1 MNRFALFLAMLAVAL
16 GCFATTSAR
25 AEGSP
30 DEALALLGRSD
41 HGSVARGITLLPTA
55 NEDLGLQVLSAL
67 EEGRLRRDPEGHL
80 FFRNSSAGPLLA
92 VPALT
97 EGTPSGALEEIP
109 LNNSSRRALGEALS
123 RLRLTADDV
132 GIRRAAA
139 AKLAEY
145 PDPAGI
151 ELIRGLLDEET
162 DERAHRSM
170 ALAVA
175 KVDLTSESRDRRLAA
190 AHAIIDSDD
199 ISLVDQLTE
208 LTGRDT
214 SSGKYRETDAVVRA
228 AFARA
233 LSSEQSRLFVIN
245 TVSNLLYGLS
255 LGSVLML
262 AALGLAITFGL
273 MRVINMAHGE
283 MLMLGAYATYFVREL
298 LGKASPALVEWYLAF
313 AVPFA
318 FVATFLMGVLLE
330 RLVIRH
336 LYGRPLETLLATW
349 GLSLILIQL
358 VRSIF
363 GAQNVTVANPDW
375 LSGGVELMPA
385 LVVPYSRIFVLVFSA
400 TVVAFVSYILRGTS
414 VGLKVRAVTQNRET
428 AAALGIRTHHVDMW
442 TFGLG
447 SGLAGLGGVALSQL
461 GNVGPELGQQ
471 HIIDSFM
478 VVVLGGVGNILGTI
492 SAGFGLGIANKLL
505 EPSVGAVLGK
515 ILLLGMLILFIQRRP
530 QGLFAQKGRAA
541 EA

>member
-1 MNRFALFLAMLAVAL
+1 MNRFALFLAMLAMAL

-41 HGSVARGITLLPTA
+41 HGSVARGITLLPAA

-80 FFRNSSAGPLLA
+80 FLLNSSDGSLLA

-151 ELIRGLLDEET
+151 ELIRGLLDQET
-162 DERAHRSM
+162 DEKAHRSM

-190 AHAIIDSDD
+190 ARAIIDSDD

-208 LTGRDT
+208 LTGRDA
-214 SSGKYRETDAVVRA
+214 SGKYRETDAVVRA

-233 LSSEQSRLFVIN
+233 LSSEQSRLFTIN
-245 TVSNLLYGLS
+245 TVSNVLYGLS

-283 MLMLGAYATYFVREL
+283 MLMLGAYSTYFVRETL
-298 LGKASPALVEWYLAF
+298 IDSGPALVEWYLLF

-318 FVATFLMGVLLE
+318 FTTTFLMGVLLE

-385 LVVPYSRIFVLVFSA
+385 LVLPYSRIFVLVFSA
-400 TVVAFVSYILRGTS
+400 TTVLFVSYVLRGTS
-414 VGLKVRAVTQNRET
+414 LGLRVRAVTQNRST

-447 SGLAGLGGVALSQL
+447 SGLAGLAGVALSQL

-478 VVVLGGVGNILGTI
+478 VVVLGGVGNILGTV

-515 ILLLGMLILFIQRRP
+515 IVLLGMLILFIQWRP